1 MIGNHGKLTEE
12 RAEVIKSL
20 LNAGEHTHRQIAH
33 LAMDI
38 WGISISRE
46 MITKINLG
54 MRWNEEKRSFKM
66 KKKIKKEYSGPQGG
80 KKTGIKSNDFRQ
92 FTPTNR
98 ALSQEDINT
107 IKGII
112 SKMEDND

>member
-12 RAEVIKSL
+12 RAEVIKAL
-20 LNAGEHTHRQIAH
+20 LNAGEHTHQQIAN
-33 LAMDI
+33 LVMDI
-38 WGISISRE
+38 WGVSISRE

-54 MRWNEEKRSFKM
+54 MRWNEERRSFKM
-66 KKKIKKEYSGPQGG
+66 KKKEYSGPQGS
-80 KKTGIKSNDFRQ
+80 IKSNDFRQ

-98 ALSQEDINT
+98 CLSQEDINT